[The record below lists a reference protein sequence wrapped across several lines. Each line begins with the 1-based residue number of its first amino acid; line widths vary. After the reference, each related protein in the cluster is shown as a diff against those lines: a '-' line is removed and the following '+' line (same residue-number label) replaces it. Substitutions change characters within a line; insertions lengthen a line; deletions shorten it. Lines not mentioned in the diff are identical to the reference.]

1 MGENYNTK
9 LDKKAV
15 LLLILYIWIIGITIA
30 INKDSIKDSYKG
42 FSEEIISNLVKG
54 YKMMNPTTTTTI
66 NTINTKDKNDFNQTR
81 KISTSK

>member
-1 MGENYNTK
+1 MDENYNTK

-30 INKDSIKDSYKG
+30 MNKDSIKDSYKG
-42 FSEEIISNLVKG
+42 FSEEIISNVVKG
-54 YKMMNPTTTTTI
+54 YKMMKPTIITTATI
-66 NTINTKDKNDFNQTR
+66 NIKDKNDFNQTR